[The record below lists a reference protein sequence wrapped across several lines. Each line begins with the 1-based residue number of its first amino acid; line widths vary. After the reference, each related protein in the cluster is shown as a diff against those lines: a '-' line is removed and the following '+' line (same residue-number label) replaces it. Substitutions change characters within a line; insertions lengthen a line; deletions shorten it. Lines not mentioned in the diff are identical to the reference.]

1 MIPVNVNATEI
12 NFFEESSG
20 SGLAGMEVH
29 NPATSMSTS
38 GADITD
44 FSNLTL
50 DSVGQLYAYYYSNT
64 SVVLATRSAIMSE
77 NVEIAIGVS
86 GNLDDVYVCEAENF
100 PERNDSGISRINVTI
115 KAITRE
121 FFGCVVSDYKLP
133 KIMY

>member
-1 MIPVNVNATEI
+1 MNVNATEI

-50 DSVGQLYAYYYSNT
+50 DTVGQLYAYYYSNT
-64 SVVLATRSAIMSE
+64 SVVLATRSAIISE
-77 NVEIAIGVS
+77 NVEIAVGVS

-100 PERNDSGISRINVTI
+100 PERNNSGISRINVTI

-121 FFGCVVSDYKLP
+121 FLGGVASNYKLP